1 MKALLPI
8 IPAIALIS
16 GLQAEKD
23 KEVAPYHAV
32 QIANIEAKFH
42 DTPEFQVKG
51 LENKDQDVRQ
61 WVEIEAELDIITN
74 KTGGLPRTLPELKVN
89 WHAMVKDKV
98 TKKDKKVDLSVK
110 LMGVSTYKNVRLE
123 DGKLYLNA
131 FIEPDT
137 LERYFGDGR
146 MRANDFKFGVTL
158 HGEGIKVFGE
168 KAETWNNWQGKYLDQ
183 AIVAKSKTP
192 FALLWLDRYPA
203 EKLVQ

>member
-8 IPAIALIS
+8 IPVMALIT
-16 GLQAEKD
+16 GLQAEVKN
-23 KEVAPYHAV
+23 ETGPYHAV

-42 DTPEFQVKG
+42 DTAQFQVKG

-74 KTGGLPRTLPELKVN
+74 KTGGLSPTLDELKVN

-146 MRANDFKFGVTL
+146 IRPNDFKFAVTL
-158 HGEGIKVFGE
+158 HGEGIRVFGDQSD
-168 KAETWNNWQGKYLDQ
+168 AWNNWQGKYLDE

-203 EKLVQ
+203 EKIVQ